1 MDPDPRAYR
10 AHGELG
16 ARIPTVSRDPRDLR
30 RLAQE
35 LAALSPEERARVIAE
50 ANRARLR
57 PLPKGFTPPV
67 LSGGTRWI
75 GGDLLREDL
84 YGDDGR

>member
-1 MDPDPRAYR
+1 VA
-10 AHGELG
+10 
-16 ARIPTVSRDPRDLR
+16 RDPRDLR

-35 LAALSPEERARVIAE
+35 LAALSPEERARVIAD
-50 ANRARLR
+50 ATRARLR

-75 GGDLLREDL
+75 GGDLHREDL
-84 YGDDGR
+84 FGDDGR

>member
-1 MDPDPRAYR
+1 VA
-10 AHGELG
+10 
-16 ARIPTVSRDPRDLR
+16 RDPRDLR

-35 LAALSPEERARVIAE
+35 LAALSPEERARVIADST
-50 ANRARLR
+50 RARLR
-57 PLPKGFTPPV
+57 PLPKGFAPPV

-75 GGDLLREDL
+75 GGDLRRADL

>member
-1 MDPDPRAYR
+1 VA
-10 AHGELG
+10 
-16 ARIPTVSRDPRDLR
+16 RDPRDLR

-35 LAALSPEERARVIAE
+35 LAALSPEERARVIAD
-50 ANRARLR
+50 ATRARLR

-75 GGDLLREDL
+75 GGDLRREGL

>member
-1 MDPDPRAYR
+1 VA
-10 AHGELG
+10 
-16 ARIPTVSRDPRDLR
+16 RDPRDLR

-50 ANRARLR
+50 ATATRLR
-57 PLPKGFTPPV
+57 PLPKGFAPPV

-75 GGDLLREDL
+75 GGDLRRESL

>member
-1 MDPDPRAYR
+1 MA
-10 AHGELG
+10 
-16 ARIPTVSRDPRDLR
+16 RDPRDLR

-35 LAALSPEERARVIAE
+35 LAALSPEERAKVIAD
-50 ANRARLR
+50 ATWARLR

-75 GGDLLREDL
+75 GGKLRREDL

>member
-1 MDPDPRAYR
+1 M
-10 AHGELG
+10 
-16 ARIPTVSRDPRDLR
+16 ARDARDLR

-35 LAALSPEERARVIAE
+35 LAALSPEERARVIAD
-50 ANRARLR
+50 ATRARLR

-67 LSGGTRWI
+67 LSGGARWI
-75 GGDLLREDL
+75 GGDLRREDL

>member
-1 MDPDPRAYR
+1 MA
-10 AHGELG
+10 
-16 ARIPTVSRDPRDLR
+16 RDPRDLR

-35 LAALSPEERARVIAE
+35 LAALSPEERARVIAD
-50 ANRARLR
+50 ATLARLR
-57 PLPKGFTPPV
+57 PLPKGFTPPA

-75 GGDLLREDL
+75 GGDLRREDF

>member
-1 MDPDPRAYR
+1 MARHPYEEEEMTRL
-10 AHGELG
+10 HG
-16 ARIPTVSRDPRDLR
+16 P
-30 RLAQE
+30 
-35 LAALSPEERARVIAE
+35 PEERARVIAE

-75 GGDLLREDL
+75 GGDLRR
-84 YGDDGR
+84 GQSGR

>member
-1 MDPDPRAYR
+1 M
-10 AHGELG
+10 
-16 ARIPTVSRDPRDLR
+16 ARDSRDLR

-35 LAALSPEERARVIAE
+35 LAALSPEERALVIAD
-50 ANRARLR
+50 ATRARLR

-67 LSGGTRWI
+67 LRGGTRWI
-75 GGDLLREDL
+75 GGDLRREVL

>member
-1 MDPDPRAYR
+1 MA
-10 AHGELG
+10 
-16 ARIPTVSRDPRDLR
+16 RDPRDLR

-35 LAALSPEERARVIAE
+35 LAALSPEERARVIAD
-50 ANRARLR
+50 ATRARLR

-67 LSGGTRWI
+67 LNGGTRWI
-75 GGDLLREDL
+75 GGDLHREDL

>member
-1 MDPDPRAYR
+1 VA
-10 AHGELG
+10 
-16 ARIPTVSRDPRDLR
+16 RDPRDLR

-35 LAALSPEERARVIAE
+35 LAALSPEDRARVIAE
-50 ANRARLR
+50 ATRARLR

-67 LSGGTRWI
+67 LSGGRRWI
-75 GGDLLREDL
+75 GGDLRREDL